1 MYRVR
6 PQVHVPSVIP
16 IIAEKPLSFGWRVLC
31 SKCAMS
37 ELSTLIRRVTEDL
50 HSIQTELGEAAQS
63 RADKAMRD
71 QVMQQ
76 LVDANLVNEFKT
88 AVDHMRVMLWSYIE
102 AASAKKDVAETL
114 QSVRM
119 QRVTEML
126 KVLDVEDVKT
136 SKAPEAESF
145 LDLINSIAATALD
158 RHGKSQNAAR

>member
-1 MYRVR
+1 
-6 PQVHVPSVIP
+6 
-16 IIAEKPLSFGWRVLC
+16 
-31 SKCAMS
+31 MS

-50 HSIQTELGEAAQS
+50 HSIQTELGEAAHS
-63 RADKAMRD
+63 RADKAQRE

-76 LVDANLVNEFKT
+76 MVDADLVNQFKT
-88 AVDHMRVMLWSYIE
+88 AVDHMRVVLWSYIE
-102 AASAKKDVAETL
+102 AASDNKDVAETL

-126 KVLDVEDVKT
+126 KVLDVEDVKA

-158 RHGKSQNAAR
+158 RHGKSQNARQ